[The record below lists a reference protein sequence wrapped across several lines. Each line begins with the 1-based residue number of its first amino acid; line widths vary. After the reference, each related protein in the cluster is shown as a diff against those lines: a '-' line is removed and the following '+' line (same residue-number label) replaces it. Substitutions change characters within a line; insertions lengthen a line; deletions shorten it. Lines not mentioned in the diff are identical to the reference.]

1 MLKKAKD
8 KRGRGGAAEYEVDM
22 NLRKLQK
29 KNQVGLRKYHYEQ
42 S

>member
-8 KRGRGGAAEYEVDM
+8 KRGEGAAEYEVDI

-29 KNQVGLRKYHYEQ
+29 KNQMGLRKYHYEQ